1 MSETLAG
8 FIARTLAAEQIDRF
22 FLLTGGD
29 QPLWIALDDHG
40 IDQVLARSEA
50 SAVYM
55 ADAYAQASGRLAVV
69 YGQAGPG
76 AANIAAALADPFWS
90 RTPLLSITGGT
101 TARAVHRS
109 EYQELAT
116 SSMFDPV
123 TVMNVTLTDPERI
136 VDLLPRLIA
145 TARAEGPVNLTI
157 PKDLFGVTISTAP
170 EHITIPSVSGV
181 VLPDPV
187 AIAEAAAAVRGFER
201 PLLLVGTGAK
211 RADVGARVLALSAA
225 LGAPIALT
233 PGGKG
238 VVDESAPGV
247 IGVVGRYASNAANRV
262 AERADGIVVIGSR
275 AGGLVTDGYR
285 FGAPPAQV
293 VHLDHDPDSLRGQAG
308 VGVRVTTDLAHGL
321 DALIDALRG
330 HTAGTAAWAAS
341 ADEARA
347 GWLAAVDAVPT
358 VGDGGDLSPT
368 ALFPTLNANRERI
381 RVVADTGYMAAWTA
395 TLFNPHGTTG
405 FLRANGSLGWAL
417 PAAIGAQ
424 LAGGAQRTVCVT
436 GDGGF
441 GYHVGDL
448 ETAVRRGLA
457 PIVLVLNNRSLAFEY
472 HEQKYKWK
480 GRVVPIV
487 NDLSDLDHAA
497 VARAFGWQGERVT
510 DLAGFEDA
518 FARALADEGRP
529 WLLDVIVDK
538 ESFAPVTNF
547 DRFLERDI

>member
-1 MSETLAG
+1 MTETLSRY
-8 FIARTLAAEQIDRF
+8 IARTLAAERIDRF

-55 ADAYAQASGRLAVV
+55 ADAYAQASGKLAVV

-76 AANIAAALADPFWS
+76 AANVAAALADPYWS
-90 RTPLLSITGGT
+90 RTPVLSITGGT
-101 TARAVHRS
+101 TSRAVHRS

-116 SSMFDPV
+116 ASMFDAV
-123 TVMNVTLTDPERI
+123 TYMNITLTDPERI

-145 TARAEGPVNLTI
+145 TARTEGPVNLTI
-157 PKDLFGVTISTAP
+157 PKDLFGAVIETSPEDIVVPRISGT
-170 EHITIPSVSGV
+170 VR
-181 VLPDPV
+181 PDPE
-187 AIAEAAAAVRGFER
+187 AIAEAAALVRGFQR

-211 RADVGARVLALSAA
+211 RAEVGTRVMALSWA

-238 VVDESAPGV
+238 TVDESAPGV
-247 IGVVGRYASNAANRV
+247 IGVVGRYASTAANHI
-262 AERADGIVVIGSR
+262 AEQADGVIVIGSR

-285 FGAPPAQV
+285 FGAPPAKV
-293 VHLDHDPDSLRGQAG
+293 VHLDRDPSALLGQAG
-308 VGVRVTTDLAHGL
+308 VGTRITTDLAHGL
-321 DALIDALRG
+321 DALLESLAGHDGPSAWLEDAN
-330 HTAGTAAWAAS
+330 AARS
-341 ADEARA
+341 A
-347 GWLAAVDAVPT
+347 WLDAVAAVPT
-358 VGDGGDLSPT
+358 ASEAGDLSPT
-368 ALFPTLNANRERI
+368 ALFPMLNANRERI

-395 TLFNPHGTTG
+395 TLFNPHGPTG
-405 FLRANGSLGWAL
+405 YLRANGSLGWAL

-424 LAGGAQRTVCVT
+424 LAGGEQRTVCVT

-441 GYHVGDL
+441 GFHVGDL

-472 HEQKYKWK
+472 HEQKYKWQ
-480 GRVVPIV
+480 GRIVPIV

-510 DLAGFEDA
+510 TLEAFEDA
-518 FARALADEGRP
+518 FGRAMGDTSRP

>member
-8 FIARTLAAEQIDRF
+8 FIARTLAAEQIDRL

-29 QPLWIALDDHG
+29 QSLWIALDDHG

-55 ADAYAQASGRLAVV
+55 ADGYAQASGRVAVV

-90 RTPLLSITGGT
+90 RTPILSITGGT
-101 TARAVHRS
+101 TAKAVHRS

-116 SSMFDPV
+116 SSMFDSV

-145 TARAEGPVNLTI
+145 IARTEGPVNITI
-157 PKDLFGVTISTAP
+157 PKDLFGVTITSAP
-170 EHITIPSVSGV
+170 TDIVVPALAGD
-181 VLPDPV
+181 VLPDPR
-187 AIAEAAAAVRGFER
+187 AIAAAAEMVRGFER

-211 RADVGARVLALSAA
+211 RAAVGPKVRALSQA

-247 IGVVGRYASNAANRV
+247 IGVVGRYASIAANRI
-262 AERADGIVVIGSR
+262 AEQADGVIVIGSR

-285 FGAPPAQV
+285 FGAPPARV
-293 VHLDHDPDSLRGQAG
+293 VHLDKDPRSLFGQAG
-308 VGVRVTTDLAHGL
+308 VGVRVTTELSHGL
-321 DALIDALRG
+321 DALLAALDG
-330 HTAGTAAWAAS
+330 HAPTTSAWMGEASTA
-341 ADEARA
+341 RQ
-347 GWLAAVDAVPT
+347 GWLDAVAVVP
-358 VGDGGDLSPT
+358 VASPAGDLSPT

-395 TLFNPHGTTG
+395 TLFDPHGTVG
-405 FLRANGSLGWAL
+405 FLRANGSLGWSL
-417 PAAIGAQ
+417 PAALGSQ
-424 LAGGAQRTVCVT
+424 LAGGSQRTVCVT

-448 ETAVRRGLA
+448 ETATRRGLA

-472 HEQKYKWK
+472 HEQKYKWQ

-497 VARAFGWQGERVT
+497 VARVFGWQGERVS
-510 DLAGFEDA
+510 DLASFEDA
-518 FARALADEGRP
+518 FARAMMDEDTP

-547 DRFLERDI
+547 DKFLERDI

>member
-1 MSETLAG
+1 MTETLSRY
-8 FIARTLAAEQIDRF
+8 IARTLAAERIDRF

-55 ADAYAQASGRLAVV
+55 ADAYAQASGQLAVV

-76 AANIAAALADPFWS
+76 AANVAAALADPYWS
-90 RTPLLSITGGT
+90 RTPVLSITGGT
-101 TARAVHRS
+101 IAKAVHRS

-116 SSMFDPV
+116 ASMFDAV
-123 TVMNVTLTDPERI
+123 TYMNVTLTDPERI

-145 TARAEGPVNLTI
+145 TARTQGPVNLTI
-157 PKDLFGVTISTAP
+157 PKDMFGAAIETSPDTIVVP
-170 EHITIPSVSGV
+170 RISGT
-181 VLPDPV
+181 LRPDPD
-187 AIAEAAAAVRGFER
+187 AIAEAAAAIRGFER

-211 RADVGARVLALSAA
+211 RADVGTQVMALSWA

-247 IGVVGRYASNAANRV
+247 IGVVGRYASNAANRL
-262 AERADGIVVIGSR
+262 AEQADGIVVIGSR
-275 AGGLVTDGYR
+275 AGGLATDGYR
-285 FGAPPAQV
+285 FGAPPAKV
-293 VHLDHDPDSLRGQAG
+293 VHLDRDPASLLGQAG
-308 VGVRVTTDLAHGL
+308 EGVRVATDLVHGL
-321 DALIDALRG
+321 DALLEALSGHEASPSWLEDANAARG
-330 HTAGTAAWAAS
+330 AW
-341 ADEARA
+341 
-347 GWLAAVDAVPT
+347 LQAVEAVPA
-358 VGDGGDLSPT
+358 VSESGDLSPT
-368 ALFPTLNANRERI
+368 ALFPLLNANRERI

-417 PAAIGAQ
+417 PAALGSQ

-448 ETAVRRGLA
+448 ETAIRRGLA

-472 HEQKYKWK
+472 HEQKYKWQ
-480 GRVVPIV
+480 GRIVPIV
-487 NDLSDLDHAA
+487 NDLTDLDHAA

-510 DLAGFEDA
+510 TLAAFEDA
-518 FARALADEGRP
+518 FSRAMGDTSRP